1 MKSRKILTTLSLFV
15 NPNDRPFIDG
25 DTNFVRKTGR
35 VHPRRAAFIV
45 ALMLSVLSPAACGQ
59 KPPAPPTAQK
69 NPVPESRAARPAD
82 EAWANFTTGANVKA
96 MALEGDRLWMGLPN
110 GIIRYDT
117 DTVDSHEVF
126 TPASTQGGLLSK
138 GIYTLKVDRN
148 GLKWIGTYGGGL
160 TLYDGKTWKTYTVA
174 DGLGDQWVYDIVFDG
189 DRTWIATWKGV
200 SVFDGKRFR
209 NYTEKDGLMDKWVYS
224 IALDHDRVFWFGTES
239 GVNRFDGKT
248 WSGYTHKDGLG
259 ADVEPAAP
267 AAPEKAASPDP
278 AVPPPPSSGETDY
291 GSTGSP
297 SMPHHMGPGKRNA
310 GPNPNFVIAAA
321 VGHDNAKW
329 FGTWGAGLSRFDGK
343 TWTTFT
349 KKDGLGGNFI
359 HALAVDADGF
369 VWAGTNGGA
378 SWYDGERWRNFSKDD
393 GLVDNNVFSI
403 VFDDKGNRWFGT
415 WQGLSRH
422 HGKLPS

>member
-1 MKSRKILTTLSLFV
+1 MGYPRLAAWIVLT
-15 NPNDRPFIDG
+15 
-25 DTNFVRKTGR
+25 
-35 VHPRRAAFIV
+35 
-45 ALMLSVLSPAACGQ
+45 VLSGFVFIACDAKKPSPVPPAGNPAADS
-59 KPPAPPTAQK
+59 KAA
-69 NPVPESRAARPAD
+69 VPKE
-82 EAWANFTTGANVKA
+82 EAWTNFTTGANVKA
-96 MALEGDRLWMGLPN
+96 MALEGDHLWMGLPN

-117 DTVDSHEVF
+117 GTLDSHEVY

-138 GIYTLKVDRN
+138 GIYTLKVDRQ

-160 TLYDGKTWKTYTVA
+160 TLFDGKTWKTYTVA
-174 DGLGDQWVYDIVFDG
+174 DGLGDQWIYDIVFDG
-189 DRTWIATWKGV
+189 DRAWIATWKGV

-209 NYTEKDGLMDKWVYS
+209 NYTEKDGLIDKWVYA
-224 IALDHDRVFWFGTES
+224 IALDHDHVFWFGTES
-239 GVNRFDGKT
+239 GVNRFDGKI
-248 WSGYTHKDGLG
+248 WSGFTHKDGLG
-259 ADVEPAAP
+259 ADVEPRPPGDSGQPAP
-267 AAPEKAASPDP
+267 SEPVVSGL
-278 AVPPPPSSGETDY
+278 PPSESADY

-297 SMPHHMGPGKRNA
+297 SMHHHMGPGKRNV
-310 GPNPNFVIAAA
+310 GSNPNFVIAAA

-359 HALAVDADGF
+359 HTLAVDSDGLI
-369 VWAGTNGGA
+369 WAGTNGGA
-378 SWYDGERWRNFSKDD
+378 SWYDGQRWRNFSQAD

-403 VFDDKGNRWFGT
+403 VFDEKGNRWFGT